1 MTQLAI
7 PALGVAARAKATMA
21 MTTGLTAL
29 RGGAG
34 SIACARRR
42 PLPFL
47 PWIGLLAGVPLVAA
61 AYAVAALG
69 PTNDRIH
76 FDVFWLGLL
85 LFVVPATLRLCDAV
99 TARGERLAIVAAT
112 GLFFYLPKFLRNPTA
127 PLFQDELAHW
137 HQAETVYHTGQPFA
151 PNPIISIIGS
161 FPGLPTLTAAL
172 HDLSGLSTVRVGLV
186 ILLALH
192 AISLI
197 GIFVLAE
204 RCTGSP
210 RVAGLAAL
218 IYSLNPGYMFF
229 DTMYAYESPAI
240 VLYIWVLAAV
250 AGLQDET
257 GGLSRQLAWGGV
269 GLVLAAACIVTHHLS
284 ALVMVATLLLIA
296 LATAIAARRASHSVS
311 LCASESARSRRTA
324 LLTALFAG
332 VVTVGAALWLGA
344 VAIPLVRYLAPS
356 AAGLGDV
363 LRLLGREGSGART
376 LFAGSTTP
384 VYERVCAYLAPV
396 VALAGATAGLWL
408 LWRRGWW
415 NRYTVAGRAIALYGL
430 LYFPSLPLLLTQSG
444 NEGARRSWSFTYVGL
459 SLLVAPAIPALL
471 EGASRWYQG
480 ARRRGARLLAH
491 VAQGSIA
498 ALIAVVLVGNVT
510 AHVNELYRFPGPF
523 VYGSDTRS
531 TTPELLALARWLDR
545 TQGTGRHIVADRFSG
560 LPLAAFGGA
569 WTATASPQFPLWQLY
584 FQDRQPSAALLREV
598 RSAGYGYIVV
608 DRRMSQALPRIGI
621 YFDPLEPAAY
631 AHATPPPASA
641 LIQYEQRP
649 WATTI
654 YQSDNLAVYRLA
666 SHGHG
671 IRP

>member
-1 MTQLAI
+1 MAQLAI
-7 PALGVAARAKATMA
+7 PALGVAARAKAMMA
-21 MTTGLTAL
+21 MTTGLAVL
-29 RGGAG
+29 HGGVW
-34 SIACARRR
+34 SIAGARRR

-47 PWIGLLAGVPLVAA
+47 PWVGLLTGVPLVAA
-61 AYAVAALG
+61 AYAVAAIG
-69 PTNDRIH
+69 PENDRIH

-85 LFVVPATLRLCDAV
+85 LFVVPATLRLCAAG
-99 TARGERLAIVAAT
+99 TTRSERLAIVTTT

-192 AISLI
+192 AISLV

-240 VLYIWVLAAV
+240 VLYIWVLVAV

-257 GGLSRQLAWGGV
+257 GGLSRQLAWGGA

-296 LATAIAARRASHSVS
+296 LATAIAAGRASHS
-311 LCASESARSRRTA
+311 ARRRTA

-332 VVTVGAALWLGA
+332 VVAVGAALWLGA
-344 VAIPLVRYLAPS
+344 VAVPLIRYLAPS
-356 AAGLGDV
+356 AAGFGDV

-396 VALAGATAGLWL
+396 AALAGAAVGLWL
-408 LWRRGWW
+408 LWQRGWW

-459 SLLVAPAIPALL
+459 SLLVAPAIPAVF
-471 EGASRWYQG
+471 EGASRWYRG

-491 VAQGSIA
+491 VAEGA
-498 ALIAVVLVGNVT
+498 VPALIAVVLIGNVT

-531 TTPELLALARWLDR
+531 TTPELLALARWLDH
-545 TQGTGRHIVADRFSG
+545 TQGNGRRIVADRFSG

-641 LIQYEQRP
+641 LIQYEQKP

-654 YQSDNLAVYRLA
+654 YQSDNLAVYRL
-666 SHGHG
+666 SGHG
-671 IRP
+671 NGR

>member
-1 MTQLAI
+1 MAPLAI
-7 PALGVAARAKATMA
+7 PTLGVAARAKAMMA
-21 MTTGLTAL
+21 MTMGLAAL
-29 RGGAG
+29 RGATR
-34 SIACARRR
+34 SIAGARRR

-47 PWIGLLAGVPLVAA
+47 PWVGLLAGVPLVAA
-61 AYAVAALG
+61 AYAMAALG
-69 PTNDRIH
+69 PENDSIH
-76 FDVFWLGLL
+76 FDVFWVGLL
-85 LFVVPATLRLCDAV
+85 LFVVPATLRLCDAA

-161 FPGLPTLTAAL
+161 FPGLPALTAAL
-172 HDLSGLSTVRVGLV
+172 HDLSGLSTVGVGLV
-186 ILLALH
+186 MLLALH
-192 AISLI
+192 VISLV

-240 VLYIWVLAAV
+240 VLYIWVLVAV

-257 GGLSRQLAWGGV
+257 GGLSRGLAWGGV

-284 ALVMVATLLLIA
+284 ALVMLATLLLIS
-296 LATAIAARRASHSVS
+296 LATAIDARRASHSSRPHTVE
-311 LCASESARSRRTA
+311 AVTRRRTA
-324 LLTALFAG
+324 LLTALFTGA
-332 VVTVGAALWLGA
+332 VAVGAALWLGA
-344 VAIPLVRYLAPS
+344 VAAPLVHYLAPS
-356 AAGLGDV
+356 AAGLGDA

-384 VYERVCAYLAPV
+384 VYERVCAYLTPI
-396 VALAGATAGLWL
+396 VALAGAAAGLWL

-415 NRYTVAGRAIALYGL
+415 NRYTAAGRAIALYGL
-430 LYFPSLPLLLTQSG
+430 LYFPSLPLLLTRSG

-459 SLLVAPAIPALL
+459 SLLVAPAIPAVLG
-471 EGASRWYQG
+471 GASRQYQG
-480 ARRRGARLLAH
+480 ARGRSARLLAH
-491 VAQGSIA
+491 LAQGAIP

-545 TQGTGRHIVADRFSG
+545 TQGNGRRIVADRFSG

-584 FQDRQPSAALLREV
+584 FQDRQPSAVLLQEL

-608 DRRMSQALPRIGI
+608 DRRMSRALPRIGI

-631 AHATPPPASA
+631 AHATPPPVSA
-641 LIQYEQRP
+641 LIQYEQKP

-654 YQSDNLAVYRLA
+654 YQSDNLAVYRL
-666 SHGHG
+666 SDHGNG
-671 IRP
+671 R